1 MNFLFLISLSCQ
13 KTIKTDPIKVPTLIE
28 TQTDDSVKFEMNHLL
43 EPDELTLPES
53 LRKEWPPSQWTSAK
67 AYTLNFSKDDRR
79 GPRYVWSDQGW
90 ADTISDS
97 TDLTATQANIALE
110 LIHRTG
116 GGLIATKCPMVT
128 RHAIVFFNADNQPVG
143 SMNICFSCGDTATWP
158 NYYIIPEDNH
168 SRMSFM
174 MAGDIDLPSD
184 IILKW
189 EHFFESLGM
198 PKWEPNPSPL
208 EPEPQQIND

>member
-1 MNFLFLISLSCQ
+1 MNLLFLISLSCQ
-13 KTIKTDPIKVPTLIE
+13 KTIPTAPIKGPTLIE
-28 TQTDDSVKFEMNHLL
+28 DQVYDDANSQINHLL

-53 LRKEWPPSQWTSAK
+53 FRQEWPPSQWTSAK
-67 AYTLNFSKDDRR
+67 AYTLNFSKNDRR

-97 TDLTATQANIALE
+97 SDLTTEQAKIALE

-128 RHAIVFFNADNQPVG
+128 RHAIVFFDANNQPVG

-158 NYYIIPEDNH
+158 TYYNTLEDKH
-168 SRMSFM
+168 SRMSFLM
-174 MAGDIDLPSD
+174 SGDIDLPSD

-189 EHFFESLGM
+189 EQFFESLGL
-198 PKWEPNPSPL
+198 PKWDPNSSPL
-208 EPEPQQIND
+208 DPKTPSVK